1 MQQRKRADVRFLSRV
16 FSRCERISGRIDG
29 SNGNTFDSTGS
40 EKILAEAKS
49 MCGDITRLPWGA
61 RESSKS
67 TAASYSNQV
76 SALEHIEEY
85 FGELHVSVL
94 HAGILTC

>member
-1 MQQRKRADVRFLSRV
+1 MCKPV
-16 FSRCERISGRIDG
+16 SGRIDG

-40 EKILAEAKS
+40 KQSLDESKRT
-49 MCGDITRLPWGA
+49 CGDIFRLPADA

-67 TAASYSNQV
+67 TAASHSNEV
-76 SALEHIEEY
+76 LALRYIEEY
-85 FGELHVSVL
+85 FGQLHQSVL